1 METLIGFVAGYIAG
15 CQDGP
20 DGVKRLR
27 STAESIVSSQEFRRL
42 AAEAM
47 SFAEMFVQRA
57 ASGGVWARCPEPRD
71 GGRHAGAPGIGA
83 RQGVEG
89 RLTRA

>member
-27 STAESIVSSQEFRRL
+27 STAEAIVSSPEFRRL

-57 ASGGVWARCPEPRD
+57 ASRGSLGALS
-71 GGRHAGAPGIGA
+71 GTAGSVADMLVHRASAIGN
-83 RQGVEG
+83 RS
-89 RLTRA
+89 RAA

>member
-1 METLIGFVAGYIAG
+1 METVIGFVAGYIAG

-27 STAESIVSSQEFRRL
+27 STAEAIISSEEFRRL

-47 SFAEMFVQRA
+47 SFAETFARRA
-57 ASGGVWARCPEPRD
+57 ASRGGQGGLAGTVGTVSDLVHRASALGKGPR
-71 GGRHAGAPGIGA
+71 AA
-83 RQGVEG
+83 
-89 RLTRA
+89 